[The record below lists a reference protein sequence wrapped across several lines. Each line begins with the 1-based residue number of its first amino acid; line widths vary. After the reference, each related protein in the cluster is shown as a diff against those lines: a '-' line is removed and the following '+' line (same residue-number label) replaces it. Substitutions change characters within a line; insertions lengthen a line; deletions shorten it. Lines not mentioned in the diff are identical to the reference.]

1 MFELIQKR
9 KRLAQVVLV
18 LLVIPFA
25 FFGLESYTRS
35 VGGRDDVATVN
46 GSPITQAEFAE
57 ELRRQQDRLRA
68 AFGPNIDAEALDTT
82 ESRLALVDSLV
93 SQRAVA
99 DAALRGGLSVSDEQL
114 RETIAAVPAFQG
126 ENGFSRANYEALLRA
141 QNMTPQ
147 TFEARLRHDM
157 ALNQLTES
165 VRSTAIASRAV
176 TERLEAI
183 QAERREVQE
192 ALVPAQPFL
201 AEVKVS
207 DAQIKAYY
215 ESNPAEFSVP
225 ERVRAE
231 YLVLS
236 AEALG
241 RRDAVSEADL
251 KAAYEARASQYRVD
265 EQRRASHILVQ
276 SEAEATKLA
285 AEVRKNPGRF
295 AELAKKHSQDPG
307 SAADGGDLGFFGR
320 GMMVPAFEEA
330 AFRLREGE
338 ISAAV
343 KSDFGWHLIRLT
355 GIQPAKV
362 RPLAEVRDELA
373 AELSRQLG
381 ARRFAEAAETFS
393 NMVYEQSDSL
403 KPVAER
409 FKLPLQ
415 TSGWISRAV
424 PAPEA
429 GVLASPKLQG
439 ALFADDA
446 VKARRNTDAIEAAP
460 NVLVSAR
467 VIEHQP
473 ASQKKLEDV
482 RADIERRLRSQDA
495 ARLAQQA
502 GESKLA
508 ALRKDGK
515 SEVSWGAAK
524 AVSRRSPQEVPAGAL
539 REIMAADPAKLPA
552 YAGAARGTEGYM
564 LYRVVKVLEPEP
576 KTEAQRTAE
585 RARAAQ
591 LAGARQLDAFVESL
605 RARADIEIRQRN
617 LEKKP

>member
-93 SQRAVA
+93 SQRVVA

-157 ALNQLTES
+157 ALNQLTEA

-307 SAADGGDLGFFGR
+307 SAANGGDLGFFGR

-338 ISAAV
+338 ISAPV

-381 ARRFAEAAETFS
+381 TRRFAEAAETFS

-403 KPVAER
+403 KPAAER

-415 TSGWISRAV
+415 NSGWISRAV

-524 AVSRRSPQEVPAGAL
+524 AVSRRSPQGVPAGAL

-576 KTEAQRTAE
+576 KTEAQKTAE

>member
-9 KRLAQVVLV
+9 KRLAQVVLF

-35 VGGRDDVATVN
+35 IGGRDDVAMVN

-57 ELRRQQDRLRA
+57 ELRRQQERLRA
-68 AFGPNIDAEALDTT
+68 AFGPNIDTEALDTT
-82 ESRLALVDSLV
+82 ESRRALLESLV
-93 SQRAVA
+93 SQRLIA
-99 DAALRGGLSVSDEQL
+99 DAALRGGLAVSDELL
-114 RETIAAVPAFQG
+114 RQTIAAVPAFQG
-126 ENGFSRANYEALLRA
+126 EGGFSRSNYEALLRA

-157 ALNQLTES
+157 ALAQLTET
-165 VRSTAIASRAV
+165 VRGTAIASRTV

-192 ALVPAQPFL
+192 ALVAAQPFL
-201 AEVKVS
+201 AQVKVS
-207 DAQIKAYY
+207 DAHVRAYY
-215 ESNPAEFSVP
+215 DANPAEFRVP

-265 EQRRASHILVQ
+265 EQRRASHILVKTED
-276 SEAEATKLA
+276 EAVKLA

-295 AELAKKHSQDPG
+295 AELARMHSQDPG
-307 SAADGGDLGFFGR
+307 SAASGGDLGLFGR
-320 GMMVPAFEEA
+320 GMMVPAFEQA
-330 AFRLREGE
+330 AFRLKEGE
-338 ISAAV
+338 ISAPV
-343 KSDFGWHLIRLT
+343 KSEFGWHVIRLT
-355 GIQPAKV
+355 GVQPAKV
-362 RPLAEVRDELA
+362 RPLAEVRAELA
-373 AELSRQLG
+373 AELARQQG
-381 ARRFAEAAETFS
+381 ARRFAEAAEAFN

-403 KPVAER
+403 KPAAER

-424 PAPEA
+424 PSADA

-439 ALFADDA
+439 ALFAADT
-446 VKARRNTDAIEAAP
+446 VNARRNTDAIEVAP
-460 NVLVSAR
+460 NVLVAAR

-473 ASQKKLEDV
+473 ELQKKLEEV
-482 RADIERRLRSQDA
+482 RADIERRLRAQEA
-495 ARLAQQA
+495 AQLARQA
-502 GESKLA
+502 GEAKLA
-508 ALRKDGK
+508 ELRKGADPGL
-515 SEVSWGAAK
+515 SWSAPK
-524 AVSRRSPQEVPAGAL
+524 AVSRRSPQSVPAGAL
-539 REIMAADPAKLPA
+539 RQILAADPGKLPA
-552 YAGAARGTEGYM
+552 HVGAERGTEGYM
-564 LYRVVKVLEPEP
+564 LYRVTKLLEPEP

-591 LAGARQLDAFVESL
+591 LAGARQLDAYVDSL
-605 RARADIEIRQRN
+605 RARADIEIRQGN

>member
-25 FFGLESYTRS
+25 FFGLESYTRLS
-35 VGGRDDVATVN
+35 GGRDDVATVN

-68 AFGPNIDAEALDTT
+68 AFGPNIDTEALDTT
-82 ESRLALVDSLV
+82 ESRLALLDSLV
-93 SQRAVA
+93 SQRLLA

-126 ENGFSRANYEALLRA
+126 ENGFSRSNYEVLLRA

-147 TFEARLRHDM
+147 MFEARLRHDL
-157 ALNQLTES
+157 ALARLTEA
-165 VRSTAIASRAV
+165 VRGSAITSHTV

-192 ALVPAQPFL
+192 ALVAAQPFL
-201 AEVKVS
+201 AQVKVS
-207 DAQIKAYY
+207 DAQVQAYY
-215 ESNPAEFSVP
+215 EANPAEFRVP

-241 RRDAVSEADL
+241 RRDAVSEADVQ
-251 KAAYEARASQYRVD
+251 AAYEARASQYRVD
-265 EQRRASHILVQ
+265 EQRRASHILVKT
-276 SEAEATKLA
+276 EEEATKLA
-285 AEVRKNPGRF
+285 AEVRRNPGRF
-295 AELAKKHSQDPG
+295 AELARKHSQDPG
-307 SAADGGDLGFFGR
+307 SAANGGDLGLFGR

-330 AFRLREGE
+330 AFRMKEGE
-338 ISAAV
+338 TSAPV
-343 KSDFGWHLIRLT
+343 KSEFGWHVIRIT
-355 GIQPAKV
+355 GVQPAKV
-362 RPLAEVRDELA
+362 RPLAEVRAELA
-373 AELSRQLG
+373 AELARQQG
-381 ARRFAEAAETFS
+381 ARRFAEAAEAFS

-403 KPVAER
+403 KPAAER

-424 PAPEA
+424 PTPDA

-446 VKARRNTDAIEAAP
+446 VKARRNTDAIEVAP
-460 NVLVSAR
+460 NVLVAAR
-467 VIEHQP
+467 VVEHQP
-473 ASQKKLEDV
+473 ESQKKLEDV
-482 RADIERRLRSQDA
+482 RADIERRLRAQEA

-502 GESKLA
+502 GEARLA
-508 ALRKDGK
+508 ELRKGTGAGPG
-515 SEVSWGAAK
+515 WGVPK
-524 AVSRRSPQEVPAGAL
+524 AVSRRSPQGVPAGAL
-539 REIMAADPAKLPA
+539 RQILAADPAKLPA
-552 YAGAARGTEGYM
+552 YVGAARGTEGYM
-564 LYRVVKVLEPEP
+564 LYRVAKLLEPEP
-576 KTEAQRTAE
+576 KTEAQKAAE

-591 LAGARQLDAFVESL
+591 LAGARQLDAYVASL
-605 RARADIEIRQRN
+605 RARADIEMRQGS